1 MRKVIIQSL
10 VFAGLLGFTQVSTAH
25 IGVLPTSGWADGL
38 MHPFSGIDHLL
49 VMIGV
54 GLWAGSQR
62 RQPAW
67 WIIGLFLA
75 AMVVGALLGMQ
86 GVVLHSVESAV
97 LATLIAVGLLLA
109 AGNNRIWQPLGL
121 AIVAV
126 SALLH
131 GLAHGAEMP
140 ETAEAFTYIV
150 GIVSATGILHGLGM
164 AGSFCLRRM
173 QADVWVGIY
182 GGATGLAGAW
192 LLITA

>member
-1 MRKVIIQSL
+1 MRKVIVQSL

-38 MHPFSGIDHLL
+38 MHPFSGTDHLL

-67 WIIGLFLA
+67 RIIGLFLA

-140 ETAEAFTYIV
+140 ETAEAFTYIA
-150 GIVSATGILHGLGM
+150 GIVSATGILHGLGL

-192 LLITA
+192 LLIAA